1 MKIKFIED
9 FANNWEAGQIVEC
22 KYLDNG
28 EILVDNVAK
37 IDLNLLLKHC
47 KIINESERIND

>member
-9 FANNWEAGQIVEC
+9 FANNWKAGQIVEC
-22 KYLDNG
+22 KYLGNG

-37 IDLNLLLKHC
+37 IDLNLLLKYC
-47 KIINESERIND
+47 KIINESEDKE